1 MKNKIQPSQK
11 TIFNKV
17 AFKIFA
23 PLLCIA
29 LFMLI
34 TIIVILNLSKKSYN
48 SFFETV
54 ETRLLYD
61 KFKKE
66 MKSATEVAVSLIE
79 NIYART
85 DIGEEEKLA
94 LSAKIVRNLRFGEDG
109 YYYAYQNG
117 TGLCRIHGSNK
128 NLEGTSLWDLQNPQ
142 KTQYIVRELDAIA
155 ENNTVF
161 LEFYWSKPDAPAG
174 QVFPKLGTAMRIKN
188 TDMWIGTGCYI
199 DTIDKDKQLFAVQ
212 FENETQKVFVISLWV
227 FSLCLLILLI
237 TTLILVSRI
246 SKPLERTSKA
256 LRNIADGDGDLRAS
270 LPVSGKDEISDIA
283 MYFNQTIEKLALS
296 LKSVSSNTQEMQSIG
311 EELAT
316 SMAQTAS
323 SINEISANIESVKQ
337 QALTQASSVKKT
349 SGTVNNIIMSIQRLN
364 ENIENQA
371 TNIAQSSSAIEEMT
385 ANITSVA
392 STLGKNNDLI
402 KTVYEQ
408 TKKGKEGAAEANSV
422 VAQISEQSASLLEA
436 SQIIQN
442 IASQTNLLAMNAAIE
457 AAHAGESGK
466 GFAVVADEIRKLAEE
481 SNMQGKQIG
490 EVIKESTR
498 IIENLTVAGA
508 GAEKM
513 FVEVYDL
520 VKEIAQQEELIVAA
534 MQEQEAGSN
543 EVLAAIKNIN
553 DITEAVKGSS
563 EDMFTGGE
571 QVAEE
576 MNRLDSLTRIITD
589 SMNEMVMGS
598 IQINNAVQEVNEI
611 TKQNKY
617 RIDALSEEVKK
628 FKI

>member
-1 MKNKIQPSQK
+1 MKNQDTPAKK
-11 TIFNKV
+11 TTMNKV
-17 AFKIFA
+17 AFKIFV
-23 PLLCIA
+23 PLFSIA

-34 TIIVILNLSKKSYN
+34 TIVVILNLSKKSYN
-48 SFFETV
+48 MFFEKV

-61 KFKKE
+61 KFKQE
-66 MKSATEVAVSLIE
+66 MKSATEIAAVLVE
-79 NIYART
+79 EIYART
-85 DIGEEEKLA
+85 DITEEEKLA
-94 LSAKIVRNLRFGEDG
+94 LSAELVRNLRFGEDG
-109 YYYAYQNG
+109 YYYAYKNG
-117 TGLCRIHGSNK
+117 TGICTIHGSNK

-142 KTQYIVRELDAIA
+142 KTQYIIRELDEVAK
-155 ENNTVF
+155 NDTMF
-161 LEFYWSKPDAPAG
+161 LEFYWSKPDVPAG

-199 DTIDKDKQLFAVQ
+199 DTIDRDKQVFAEQ
-212 FENETQKVFVISLWV
+212 FEAETQKVFVISLWV
-227 FSLCLLILLI
+227 FSACLLTLLV
-237 TTLILVSRI
+237 TAAILVSRI
-246 SKPLERTSKA
+246 SKPLEKTSTA
-256 LRNIADGDGDLRAS
+256 LRNIAEGDGDLRVS

-283 MYFNQTIEKLALS
+283 RYFNQTIEKLALS
-296 LKSVSSNTQEMQSIG
+296 LKSVSSNTREMQSIG

-316 SMAQTAS
+316 NMAQTAS

-337 QALTQASSVKKT
+337 QTVNQASSVSKT
-349 SGTVNNIIMSIQRLN
+349 AETIDNIISSIQRLN

-371 TNIAQSSSAIEEMT
+371 RNIAQSSSAVEEMT
-385 ANITSVA
+385 ANIASVA
-392 STLGKNNDLI
+392 TTLGKNNTLI

-408 TKKGKEGAAEANSV
+408 TKKGKEGAAGANAV
-422 VAQISEQSASLLEA
+422 VAQMAEQSASLLEA

-508 GAEKM
+508 GAEKA
-513 FVEVYDL
+513 FVQVYDL
-520 VKEIAQQEELIVAA
+520 VKEIAQQEDMILAA
-534 MQEQEAGSN
+534 MQEQEAGSR

-589 SMNEMVMGS
+589 SMNEMVLGS
-598 IQINNAVQEVNEI
+598 VQINNAVQEVNEI

-617 RIDALSEEVKK
+617 RIDALSEEVNK